1 MNKYVRL
8 ALRAERVEVVVENVV
23 ENIARCVHRV
33 GCCAGIVK

>member
-8 ALRAERVEVVVENVV
+8 ALRAERVEVVENVV